1 MTKVCNPL
9 LRRERARVWGYSNN
23 QQGVA
28 LVVVLLALV
37 LLTAMVVEFS
47 YGVYTGTNDLYN
59 WRDAQRLS
67 VMARSGINVSVRY
80 LSNLLKDRTFKFTEP
95 VEMPVENPFED
106 FKGNI
111 AIRVEDEM
119 GKFNLNSIVP
129 LNQIVNETDQYS
141 PYSCFKRLLTVL
153 SLDVKIADRIVDWID
168 KNGESRLSDSEAGAK
183 NAILDSVDE
192 LLLIHGISKED
203 YDKLLPYITIYGNG
217 EININSA
224 SKPVIR
230 CLSND
235 ISDELAQ
242 RVIDYRKSMPF
253 KVKADLQNVNGFSSA
268 VYNPF
273 SDMITSESST
283 FSIKSTASSGGV
295 KRVIETVLDTTNT
308 VQYWKE
314 Y

>member
-1 MTKVCNPL
+1 MK
-9 LRRERARVWGYSNN
+9 YSNGFPLRHIHD

-67 VMARSGINVSVRY
+67 VMARSGINVSARF
-80 LSNLLKDRTFKFTEP
+80 LSNLLKDPTFKFTEP

-111 AIRVEDEM
+111 AIRVEDEN

-129 LNQIVNETDQYS
+129 GNQNILEDDPGS
-141 PYSCFKRLLTVL
+141 PYNRFKRLLTVL
-153 SLDVKIADRIVDWID
+153 LLDVKIVDRIVDWID
-168 KNGESRLSDSEAGAK
+168 INGEARLSDSEAGAK
-183 NAILDSVDE
+183 NALLNSVDE

-203 YDKLLPYITIYGNG
+203 YDKLLPYITVYGSG

-224 SKPVIR
+224 SKPVLR
-230 CLSND
+230 CLSSD

-242 RVIDYRKSMPF
+242 RVIDYRNSMPF
-253 KVKADLQNVNGFSSA
+253 KVKDDLQKVNEFSSK
-268 VYNPF
+268 VYNPI
-273 SDMITSESST
+273 SNMITSESST

-295 KRVIETVLDTTNT
+295 KRVIETVLDTTTNT

>member
-1 MTKVCNPL
+1 
-9 LRRERARVWGYSNN
+9 
-23 QQGVA
+23 
-28 LVVVLLALV
+28 
-37 LLTAMVVEFS
+37 
-47 YGVYTGTNDLYN
+47 
-59 WRDAQRLS
+59 
-67 VMARSGINVSVRY
+67 RSGINVSARY